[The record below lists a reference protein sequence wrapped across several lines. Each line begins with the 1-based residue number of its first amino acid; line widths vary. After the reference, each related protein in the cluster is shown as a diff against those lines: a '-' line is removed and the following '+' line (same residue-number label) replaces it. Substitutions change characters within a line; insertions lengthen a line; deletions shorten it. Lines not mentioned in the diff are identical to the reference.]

1 MKYLIRLL
9 CVSVILGAGSV
20 AFAHGTSL
28 KVDKKTATPG
38 ETVTVKGEGIGSN
51 AAITLT
57 LQGVTQDYS
66 LGEAQGNE
74 HGVFEKQV
82 VIPGDVRL
90 GNYTVVASEGS
101 SKATTK
107 LAVMA
112 AGHDSESMPGMDKS
126 EHGKADMHEANAG
139 PMEIERSTT
148 TAERVA
154 AWAMVLA
161 STVLGVGLLF
171 REKRE

>member
-9 CVSVILGAGSV
+9 SLSMILWAGSE

-28 KVDKKTATPG
+28 KVDKKTAAPG

-51 AAITLT
+51 AAITII
-57 LQGVTQDYS
+57 LQGVAQDYS

-82 VIPGDVRL
+82 ALPGDVRP
-90 GNYTVVASEGS
+90 GNYTVIAAAGG
-101 SKATTK
+101 SKAAAK
-107 LAVMA
+107 LAVTT
-112 AGHDSESMPGMDKS
+112 GHDSESMPGMEKS
-126 EHGKADMHEANAG
+126 GHGEAGMDEADAG
-139 PMEIERSTT
+139 PMEIERSAT
-148 TAERVA
+148 TAEKVV

-161 STVLGVGLLF
+161 SAMLGVGLLF
-171 REKRE
+171 REKQE